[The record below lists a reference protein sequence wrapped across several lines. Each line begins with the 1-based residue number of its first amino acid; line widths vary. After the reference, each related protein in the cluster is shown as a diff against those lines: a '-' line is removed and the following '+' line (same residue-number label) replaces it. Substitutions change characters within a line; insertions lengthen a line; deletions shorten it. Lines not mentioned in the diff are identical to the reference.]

1 MPNLTHTST
10 FSPADAT
17 SLAANLYGIIAAA
30 TPLPGERDQN
40 FRLDTPTGEAFV
52 LKIANGQEDAGL
64 LEAQTE
70 ALRRVEA
77 TGICPRVLPAKDGRL
92 MTPIDGADGSRHWV
106 RLLTFLPGTPLAQ
119 QRRQTPG
126 LWREIGRRVAQVD
139 AALADFDPS
148 TGSGHRH
155 PAIHRNFDWNLAQ
168 GLAVIDR
175 YAGLIDDP
183 AMAALVEK
191 LTADHR
197 RQTALFLP
205 DLPQQVIHNDAN
217 DYNVL
222 VGGGSDLYSRN
233 QQVVGLIDFGDL
245 VHSYRV
251 GGLAVAAAY
260 AVLDKADPLA
270 AAAEIVAGYNEITS
284 LTQDELAA
292 LWGLIRLRLCVSVCM
307 AAHQRSQRPDDEYLA
322 ISQQPIQRSLPRLAT
337 IHPRFAE
344 SVFRNACG
352 LTPLAACERL
362 AGWLGQQGFAPVMEA
377 DGYTVFDL
385 SVGSPL
391 LNGDEAENSAERLD
405 DRLNGQMR
413 VVGASV
419 GVGRYDEARL
429 IYTAGMF
436 DTSPHPSPPHCGEGA
451 VSAGPAMEAS
461 TGTGPLPGPPQI
473 GEGAVLA
480 RPSIEESTDT
490 GPHPSP
496 PQIGEGAVLARP
508 SIEES
513 TDTAPPPVWGR
524 LGGGERRTIHLGIDL
539 FAPTGT
545 PVHAPLAGT
554 VHSFADNA
562 GVQDYGPVIVLSH
575 ASGDGETF
583 YTLYGHLSRES
594 LDGLEIGQT
603 VAAGAPFATLGSAEV
618 NGGWPPHLHFQ
629 IVTDLLGL
637 DTDFP
642 GVGTA
647 SQREVWKAFCPDP
660 NLILGIPTELF
671 PPVQPT
677 KAETLAARRARIGG
691 NLSIGYRQPVKVVRG
706 WRQFLYD
713 ETGRCYLDAYN
724 NVPHVGH
731 CHPRIVRAAQEQMTV
746 LNTNTRYLHDNLT
759 RYAERLATTLPDPL
773 NVCFFLNSASEAN
786 ELALRLVRAH
796 TGRREMIVLEGAY
809 HGNSSG
815 LIDISPYKHD
825 GPGGMGAPD
834 WVYTAPVADIYRGPF
849 KADNPLAGAQYAAGV
864 QAAIQRMQAAGRNPG
879 GFIAESCPSVGG
891 QIFFPPGYLADV
903 YRYVRAAGG
912 ICIADEVQTGY
923 GRIGTRFYAFEAQGV
938 VPDVVVLGKP
948 IGNGHP
954 LAALIT
960 TAEIAASF
968 DNGMEFFSTFGGN
981 PVSCAVGLAVLDV
994 VTEEG
999 LQEHARRVGEHLL
1012 AGLRPFA
1019 QRFPLVGDVR
1029 GSGLFLG
1036 VELVRDRETLEPA
1049 PAEASYV
1056 ANRMREEGI
1065 LLGTDGPLHNV
1076 VKIRPPMPFGFG
1088 DADRLVETFERILDE
1103 LTAG

>member
-1 MPNLTHTST
+1 MPLLSHTPVLS
-10 FSPADAT
+10 SADAAA
-17 SLAANLYGIIAAA
+17 LAGRFYGITA
-30 TPLPGERDQN
+30 TATSLPGERDQN
-40 FRLDTPTGEAFV
+40 FRLDTATGEAFV
-52 LKIANGQEDAGL
+52 LKIANSQEDAGL

-77 TGICPRVLPAKDGRL
+77 TGICPRVLPAIDGRL
-92 MTPIDGADGSRHWV
+92 MTPIGGAGGRSYWV
-106 RLLTFLPGTPLAQ
+106 RLLSFLPGTPLAEQ
-119 QRRQTPG
+119 GRQTPA

-139 AALADFDPS
+139 AALADFD
-148 TGSGHRH
+148 H
-155 PAIHRNFDWNLAQ
+155 PAIHWDFDWDLAQ

-197 RQTALFLP
+197 QQTAPFLS
-205 DLPQQVIHNDAN
+205 DLPRQVIHNDAN
-217 DYNVL
+217 DYNLL
-222 VGGGSDLYSRN
+222 VGGGDDLYSRN
-233 QQVVGLIDFGDL
+233 QQVIGLIDFGDL

-260 AVLDKADPLA
+260 AVLDKTDPLA
-270 AAAEIVAGYNEITS
+270 AAAEIVAGYNKITS
-284 LTQDELAA
+284 LTQNELAA

-307 AAHQRSQRPDDEYLA
+307 AAHQQSQRPDDAYLA
-322 ISQQPIQRSLPRLAT
+322 ISQQPIQRTLPRLAQ
-337 IHPRFAE
+337 IHPRFATA
-344 SVFRNACG
+344 VFRHTCG
-352 LTPLAACERL
+352 LTPLPASESLVA
-362 AGWLGQQGFAPVMEA
+362 WLDAQLFAPVMDAESYA
-377 DGYTVFDL
+377 VFDL

-391 LNGDEAENSAERLD
+391 LSGDETENSAELLGA
-405 DRLNGQMR
+405 RLNRQMAAA
-413 VVGASV
+413 GASV

-429 IYTAGMF
+429 IYTAEMF
-436 DTSPHPSPPHCGEGA
+436 NTR
-451 VSAGPAMEAS
+451 PARFQKAW
-461 TGTGPLPGPPQI
+461 Q
-473 GEGAVLA
+473 VF
-480 RPSIEESTDT
+480 
-490 GPHPSP
+490 
-496 PQIGEGAVLARP
+496 
-508 SIEES
+508 
-513 TDTAPPPVWGR
+513 
-524 LGGGERRTIHLGIDL
+524 ERRTLHLGIDL
-539 FAPTGT
+539 FAPAGA
-545 PVHAPLAGT
+545 PVYAPLAGT
-554 VHSFADNA
+554 VHAFADNA
-562 GVQDYGPVIVLSH
+562 AAQDYGPVIVLAHTTSE
-575 ASGDGETF
+575 GETF

-594 LDGLEIGQT
+594 LEGLVIGQA
-603 VAAGAPFATLGSAEV
+603 VAAGAPFATLGSAAV
-618 NGGWPPHLHFQ
+618 NGGWPPHLHLQ
-629 IVTDLLGL
+629 IVTDLLEM
-637 DTDFP
+637 DADFP

-647 SQREVWKAFCPDP
+647 SQRDVWKAFCPDP
-660 NLILGIPTELF
+660 NRILGIPTELF
-671 PPVQPT
+671 PPVEPT

-691 NLSIGYRQPVKVVRG
+691 NLSIGYREPVKIVRG

-731 CHPRIVRAAQEQMTV
+731 CHPRVVQAAQEQMTV

-759 RYAERLATTLPDPL
+759 RYAERLAATLPDPL

-825 GPGGMGAPD
+825 GPGGTGAPD
-834 WVYTAPVADIYRGPF
+834 WVYTAPVADVYRGRF
-849 KADNPLAGAQYAAGV
+849 KADNPLAGAKYAAEV
-864 QAAIQRMQAAGRNPG
+864 QMVIQRMQAAGRKPG

-891 QIFFPPGYLADV
+891 QIFFPPGYLAHV
-903 YRYVRAAGG
+903 YKYVRAAGG

-923 GRIGTRFYAFEAQGV
+923 GRIGTHFYAFEAQGV

-954 LAALIT
+954 LAALVT
-960 TAEIAASF
+960 TREIADSF

-994 VTEEG
+994 VQAEG
-999 LQEHARRVGEHLL
+999 LQAHARRVGAHLL
-1012 AGLRPFA
+1012 AGLRPFV

-1049 PAEASYV
+1049 SVEASYV
-1056 ANRMREEGI
+1056 ANRMREAGI

-1076 VKIRPPMPFGFG
+1076 VKIRPPMPFGVA
-1088 DADRLVETFERILDE
+1088 DADRLIETFAQILAE
-1103 LTAG
+1103 L

>member
-1 MPNLTHTST
+1 MPNLTYTPT
-10 FSPADAT
+10 FTPADAE
-17 SLAANLYGIIAAA
+17 SLAADLYGISAIA

-70 ALRRVEA
+70 ALLRAESI
-77 TGICPRVLPAKDGRL
+77 GICPCVLPAVDGRW
-92 MTPIDGADGSRHWV
+92 MTQIDGTDSSRHWV
-106 RLLTFLPGTPLAQ
+106 RLLTFLPGTPLAKQ
-119 QRRQTPG
+119 SRQTPA
-126 LWREIGRRVAQVD
+126 LLRDVGRRVAQVD
-139 AALADFDPS
+139 TALADFD
-148 TGSGHRH
+148 H
-155 PAIHRNFDWNLAQ
+155 PAIHRDFDWDLAQ
-168 GLAVIDR
+168 GLSVVEKYSPLIADR
-175 YAGLIDDP
+175 SMAGLV
-183 AMAALVEK
+183 AK
-191 LTADHR
+191 LTADYR
-197 RQTALFLP
+197 QQTAPLLTN
-205 DLPQQVIHNDAN
+205 LSRQVIHNDAN
-217 DYNVL
+217 DYNLL
-222 VGGGSDLYSRN
+222 VGGQSSGGAKLYSRN
-233 QQVVGLIDFGDL
+233 QQVVGLIDFGDI

-260 AVLDKADPLA
+260 AVLDKAGPLA
-270 AAAEIVAGYNEITS
+270 AAAEIVTGYSEVTA
-284 LTQDELAA
+284 LVDDELAA
-292 LWGLIRLRLCVSVCM
+292 LWGLMCLRLCVSACM
-307 AAHQRSQRPDDEYLA
+307 AAHQQSQRPDDAYLA
-322 ISQQPIQRSLPRLAT
+322 ISQQPIQRTLPRLAT

-344 SVFRNACG
+344 ATFRHACG
-352 LTPLAACERL
+352 LTPLPASECLVA
-362 AGWLGQQGFAPVMEA
+362 WLDVQPFAQVMDAES
-377 DGYTVFDL
+377 YTVFDL

-391 LNGDEAENSAERLD
+391 LSGDEAENSPEKLGERLN
-405 DRLNGQMR
+405 RQMTAD
-413 VVGASV
+413 GASV

-429 IYTAGMF
+429 IYTAEMF
-436 DTSPHPSPPHCGEGA
+436 DTSPHPNPPH
-451 VSAGPAMEAS
+451 
-461 TGTGPLPGPPQI
+461 I
-473 GEGAVLA
+473 GEGADLA
-480 RPSIEESTDT
+480 RS
-490 GPHPSP
+490 
-496 PQIGEGAVLARP
+496 

-524 LGGGERRTIHLGIDL
+524 LGGGGEKRTIHLGIDL
-539 FAPTGT
+539 FAPAGT
-545 PVHAPLAGT
+545 PVYAPFAGT
-554 VHSFADNA
+554 VHAFADNA
-562 GVQDYGPVIVLSH
+562 AAQDYGPVVVLAH
-575 ASGDGETF
+575 RIDKNLAGLKDLPDLKDGEPF

-594 LDGLEIGQT
+594 LTGLAIGQAI
-603 VAAGAPFATLGSAEV
+603 AAGVPFATLGSAEI

-637 DTDFP
+637 GTDFP

-647 SQREVWKAFCPDP
+647 SQREVWRAFCPNP
-660 NLILGIPTELF
+660 NLMLGIPAELF
-671 PPVQPT
+671 PRVEPT
-677 KAETLAARRARIGG
+677 KAETLAARRAHIGG
-691 NLSIGYRQPVKVVRG
+691 NLSIGYREPVKVVRG
-706 WRQFLYD
+706 WRQYLYD
-713 ETGRCYLDAYN
+713 ETGRRYLDAYN

-731 CHPRIVRAAQEQMTV
+731 CHPRVVRAATEQMSV

-759 RYAERLATTLPDPL
+759 RYAERLAATLPDPL

-825 GPGGMGAPD
+825 GPGGTGAPD
-834 WVYTAPVADIYRGPF
+834 WVYTAPVADVYRGAF
-849 KADNPLAGAQYAAGV
+849 KADDPQAGAKYAAGV
-864 QAAIQRMQAAGRNPG
+864 SAAIERMQADGRGPG

-903 YRYVRAAGG
+903 YKYVRAAGG

-923 GRIGTRFYAFEAQGV
+923 GRIGTHFYAFEEQRV

-954 LAALIT
+954 LAALVT
-960 TAEIAASF
+960 TRKIADSF

-994 VTEEG
+994 VQSEG
-999 LQEHARRVGEHLL
+999 LQEHARQVGAHLL
-1012 AGLRPFA
+1012 AELQPFVD
-1019 QRFPLVGDVR
+1019 RFPLVGDVR

-1049 PAEASYV
+1049 AAEASYI

-1076 VKIRPPMPFGFG
+1076 VKIRPPMPFGLA
-1088 DADRLVETFERILDE
+1088 DADRLVETFEQILQE
-1103 LTAG
+1103 IE

>member
-1 MPNLTHTST
+1 MPNLIHTPT
-10 FSPADAT
+10 FTPAEAA
-17 SLAANLYGIIAAA
+17 SLASDIYNITATA

-52 LKIANGQEDAGL
+52 LKIANGQEDAGP

-70 ALRRVEA
+70 ALRRTEA
-77 TGICPRVLPAKDGRL
+77 TGICPRVLPAADGAW
-92 MTPIDGADGSRHWV
+92 MTQIDGANGSRHWV

-119 QRRQTPG
+119 QRRQTPA
-126 LWREIGRRVAQVD
+126 LLRDVGRRVAQVD
-139 AALADFDPS
+139 AALADFD
-148 TGSGHRH
+148 H
-155 PAIHRNFDWNLAQ
+155 PAIHRDFDWDLVQ
-168 GLAVIDR
+168 GLAVVEK
-175 YAGLIDDP
+175 YSPLIADQS
-183 AMAALVEK
+183 MAAFVEK
-191 LTADHR
+191 LTADYR
-197 RQTALFLP
+197 RQTAPLLQR
-205 DLPQQVIHNDAN
+205 LHQQVIHNDAN
-217 DYNVL
+217 DYNLL
-222 VGGGSDLYSRN
+222 VGGGEDDLYSRN

-251 GGLAVAAAY
+251 AGLAVAAAY
-260 AVLDKADPLA
+260 AVLDKADPLTTA
-270 AAAEIVAGYNEITS
+270 AAIVGGYNEVTA
-284 LTQDELAA
+284 LAEDELAA

-307 AAHQRSQRPDDEYLA
+307 AAYQQSQRPDDAYLA
-322 ISQQPIQRSLPRLAT
+322 ISQQPIQRTLPRLAT

-344 SVFRNACG
+344 SVFRHACG
-352 LTPLAACERL
+352 LTPLPASERL
-362 AGWLGQQGFAPVMEA
+362 VAWLDAQPFAPVMDAER
-377 DGYTVFDL
+377 YTVFDL

-391 LNGDEAENSAERLD
+391 LNGDEAENSAELLGSRLD
-405 DRLNGQMR
+405 RQMAAA
-413 VVGASV
+413 GASV

-429 IYTAGMF
+429 IYTAEMF
-436 DTSPHPSPPHCGEGA
+436 GAGTPPDIRYPI
-451 VSAGPAMEAS
+451 SS
-461 TGTGPLPGPPQI
+461 
-473 GEGAVLA
+473 
-480 RPSIEESTDT
+480 
-490 GPHPSP
+490 
-496 PQIGEGAVLARP
+496 
-508 SIEES
+508 
-513 TDTAPPPVWGR
+513 
-524 LGGGERRTIHLGIDL
+524 ERRTIHLGIDL
-539 FAPTGT
+539 FAPAGT
-545 PVHAPLAGT
+545 PVYAPLAGT
-554 VHSFADNA
+554 VYAFADNA
-562 GVQDYGPVIVLSH
+562 AAQDYGPVVILSH
-575 ASGDGETF
+575 TTDDGDEF

-594 LDGLEIGQT
+594 LNGLAVGQPI
-603 VAAGAPFATLGSAEV
+603 VAGAPFATLGSAEV

-647 SQREVWKAFCPDP
+647 SQRDVWKAFCPDP
-660 NLILGIPTELF
+660 NLMLGIPAELF
-671 PPVQPT
+671 PPVEPS

-691 NLSIGYRQPVKVVRG
+691 SLSIGYREPVKVVRG
-706 WRQFLYD
+706 WRQFLFD
-713 ETGRCYLDAYN
+713 ETGRRYLDAYN

-731 CHPRIVRAAQEQMTV
+731 CHPRVVRAATEQMAV

-759 RYAERLATTLPDPL
+759 RYAERLSATLPGPL

-825 GPGGMGAPD
+825 GPGGTGAPD
-834 WVYTAPVADIYRGPF
+834 WVHTAPVADVYRGEF
-849 KADNPLAGAQYAAGV
+849 KADDPQAGAKYAAAV
-864 QAAIQRMQAAGRNPG
+864 QAAIERMQAAGRNPG

-891 QIFFPPGYLADV
+891 QIFFPPGYLVDV
-903 YRYVRAAGG
+903 YKYVRAAGG

-923 GRIGTRFYAFEAQGV
+923 GRIGTHFYAFEEQGV

-954 LAALIT
+954 LAALVT
-960 TAEIAASF
+960 TRAIADSF

-981 PVSCAVGLAVLDV
+981 PVSCAVGLTVLDV
-994 VTEEG
+994 VQEEG
-999 LQEHARRVGEHLL
+999 LQAHAHQVGAHLL

-1036 VELVRDRETLEPA
+1036 VELVRDQETLEPA
-1049 PAEASYV
+1049 AAEASYI

-1076 VKIRPPMPFGFG
+1076 VKIRPPMPFGLA
-1088 DADRLVETFERILDE
+1088 DADRLVETFEQILQE
-1103 LTAG
+1103 I

>member
-1 MPNLTHTST
+1 MPNLTHTPTFTST
-10 FSPADAT
+10 EAA
-17 SLAANLYGIIAAA
+17 SLAADIYGITATA
-30 TPLPGERDQN
+30 TPLPGERDQS
-40 FRLDTPTGEAFV
+40 FRLDTPTGDTFV

-70 ALRRVEA
+70 ALRRTEA
-77 TGICPRVLPAKDGRL
+77 TGICPRILPAADGAW
-92 MTPIDGADGSRHWV
+92 MTQIDGANGSRHWV

-119 QRRQTPG
+119 QPRQTPA
-126 LWREIGRRVAQVD
+126 LLRDVGRRVAQVD
-139 AALADFDPS
+139 AALADFD
-148 TGSGHRH
+148 H
-155 PAIHRNFDWNLAQ
+155 PAIHRDFNWDLAQ
-168 GLAVIDR
+168 GLAVVEKYSPLIADR
-175 YAGLIDDP
+175 S
-183 AMAALVEK
+183 MAALVKK

-197 RQTALFLP
+197 RQTALLLP
-205 DLPQQVIHNDAN
+205 DLPRQVIHNDAN
-217 DYNVL
+217 DYNLL
-222 VGGGSDLYSRN
+222 VGGQSGGGDELYSRN

-270 AAAEIVAGYNEITS
+270 AAAEIVAGYHSVTP
-284 LTQDELAA
+284 LTGAELAA
-292 LWGLIRLRLCVSVCM
+292 LWGLIHLRLCVSVCM
-307 AAHQRSQRPDDEYLA
+307 AAYQQSQRPDDAYLA
-322 ISQQPIQRSLPRLAT
+322 ISQQPIQRTLPRLAT

-344 SVFRNACG
+344 AVFRHACG
-352 LTPLAACERL
+352 LTPLPASERL
-362 AGWLGQQGFAPVMEA
+362 VAWLDAQPFAPVMDA
-377 DGYTVFDL
+377 QSYTVFDL

-391 LNGDEAENSAERLD
+391 LSGDEAENSPALLNARLTA
-405 DRLNGQMR
+405 QMQAS
-413 VVGASV
+413 GASV

-429 IYTAGMF
+429 IYTAAMF
-436 DTSPHPSPPHCGEGA
+436 GALPHPSPPH
-451 VSAGPAMEAS
+451 
-461 TGTGPLPGPPQI
+461 I
-473 GEGAVLA
+473 GEGADSA
-480 RPSIEESTDT
+480 RPSMEENTE
-490 GPHPSP
+490 P
-496 PQIGEGAVLARP
+496 
-508 SIEES
+508 
-513 TDTAPPPVWGR
+513 APPPVWGR
-524 LGGGERRTIHLGIDL
+524 LGGGGERRTIHLGIDL
-539 FAPTGT
+539 FAPAGS
-545 PVHAPLAGT
+545 PVYAPLAGT
-554 VHSFADNA
+554 LHAFADNA
-562 GVQDYGPVIVLSH
+562 AAQDYGPVIVLAH
-575 ASGDGETF
+575 RIDKNLAGLADLPGLEGIDTF

-594 LDGLEIGQT
+594 LAGLSVGQT
-603 VAAGAPFATLGSAEV
+603 IAAGAPFATLGSTEV

-647 SQREVWKAFCPDP
+647 SQRAVWKAFCPNP
-660 NLILGIPTELF
+660 NLILGIPAELF
-671 PPVQPT
+671 PPTEPT

-691 NLSIGYRQPVKVVRG
+691 NLSIGYREPVKVVRG
-706 WRQFLYD
+706 WRQYLYD
-713 ETGRCYLDAYN
+713 ETGRRYLDAYN

-731 CHPRIVRAAQEQMTV
+731 CHPRIVRAAQSQMAV

-759 RYAERLATTLPDPL
+759 RYAERLAATLPDPL

-825 GPGGMGAPD
+825 GPGGTGAPD
-834 WVYTAPVADIYRGPF
+834 WVYTAPVADVYRGAF
-849 KADNPLAGAQYAAGV
+849 KADDSLAGAKYAVGV
-864 QAAIQRMQAAGRNPG
+864 LAAIERMQAQGRGLG

-903 YRYVRAAGG
+903 YKYVRAAGG

-923 GRIGTRFYAFEAQGV
+923 GRIGTHFYAFEDQGV

-954 LAALIT
+954 LAALVT
-960 TAEIAASF
+960 TQEIAASF

-994 VTEEG
+994 VEEEA
-999 LQEHARRVGEHLL
+999 LQAHARRVGEHLL

-1019 QRFPLVGDVR
+1019 ERFPLVGDVR

-1036 VELVRDRETLEPA
+1036 VELVRDRETLDPA
-1049 PAEASYV
+1049 AAEASYI

-1076 VKIRPPMPFGFG
+1076 VKIRPPMPFGLAN
-1088 DADRLVETFERILDE
+1088 ADRLVETFERILKE
-1103 LTAG
+1103 L